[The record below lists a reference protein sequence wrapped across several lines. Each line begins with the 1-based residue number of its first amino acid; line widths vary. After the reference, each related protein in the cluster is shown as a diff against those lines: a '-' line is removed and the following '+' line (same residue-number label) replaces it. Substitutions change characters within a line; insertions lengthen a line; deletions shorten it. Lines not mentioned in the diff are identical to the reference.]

1 MKVSVHADDQKKEN
15 GKRRK
20 DEVQNTTKKT
30 KDKKVLV
37 LVHLLYHT
45 CNSSFISGRCANEEV
60 LQSSLS
66 CSDYNELLS
75 HRDRIKQRQHQS
87 KCLLAT

>member
-15 GKRRK
+15 GKRR
-20 DEVQNTTKKT
+20 